1 MCGGEDGE
9 GFTKAC
15 CGPSDQHGRPLL
27 SSRRTAERRI
37 NKHHS
42 SFMSVPYPT
51 SGDAYASDRSQQAQ
65 ASSLSSASSL
75 QPLSSSSSLFQYVE
89 LTSSAPFFTADV
101 TEVKADAEEK
111 VNIRA
116 KAMSTAQMA
125 HRQQFV
131 LTDPSSPPLHQYA
144 ACGDDKKIEDLL
156 RHMHIDLADNQG
168 RTPLHFAA
176 ANGQLGTVKLLVT
189 RRADVSRRARN
200 GKMPM
205 HFAADSNHSNVV
217 KYLSTQYRAQRPGLQ
232 KDYFHSTQ
240 GAPHTVSGAQ
250 DKSIYTESVASMG
263 SSLGLGGGGSGGGGG
278 GEEEG
283 GSGGD
288 GGGGGG
294 GGLNA
299 RSRNLSKGDESR
311 VMKGNECSACEGLYC
326 SAGGLC
332 VCVCARARAVI

>member
-9 GFTKAC
+9 GFTKDC

-27 SSRRTAERRI
+27 SSRRAAERRI
-37 NKHHS
+37 NKHS
-42 SFMSVPYPT
+42 SFLSVYPT
-51 SGDAYASDRSQQAQ
+51 RGDAYASDRSQQAQ
-65 ASSLSSASSL
+65 ASSLSNASSL
-75 QPLSSSSSLFQYVE
+75 QPLSPISSLFQSVE

-101 TEVKADAEEK
+101 TEVKADAEGK

-116 KAMSTAQMA
+116 KAMSTVQMA

-156 RHMHIDLADNQG
+156 RDMHIDLADNQG
-168 RTPLHFAA
+168 RTPLHFAS
-176 ANGQLGTVKLLVT
+176 ANGQLGAVKLLVT

-217 KYLSTQYRAQRPGLQ
+217 KYLATQYRAQRPVLQ

-240 GAPHTVSGAQ
+240 GAPYTVYGAQ
-250 DKSIYTESVASMG
+250 DKSIYTEGVAPMG
-263 SSLGLGGGGSGGGGG
+263 SSLGLGGGGRGGGGEGEGGSGGYGGGGG
-278 GEEEG
+278 GA
-283 GSGGD
+283 
-288 GGGGGG
+288 
-294 GGLNA
+294 GLNA

-311 VMKGNECSACEGLYC
+311 IMKGNECSAYEGLYC

-332 VCVCARARAVI
+332 VCVCVCV